1 MTKVTT
7 KKTAVSLLCV
17 CALLL
22 ALVTA
27 FAGGGVF
34 NPVSSKAENIAASE
48 NLLDLSKPMSDNAG
62 SGFGGPSIRFHWKA
76 GQSGAHWGGMFVQ
89 CGEGKR
95 IRDLISLETTDG
107 TSKTLADWEDE
118 GITRV

>member
-22 ALVTA
+22 ALVAA

-34 NPVSSKAENIAASE
+34 NPVSSKAEQTYK
-48 NLLDLSKPMSDNAG
+48 LDLT
-62 SGFGGPSIRFHWKA
+62 SGIKA
-76 GQSGAHWGGMFVQ
+76 TCGQP
-89 CGEGKR
+89 
-95 IRDLISLETTDG
+95 
-107 TSKTLADWEDE
+107 
-118 GITRV
+118 